1 MNACTKV
8 CKHCVRATQPPRTA
22 HSRVVKWPSCLWG
35 YHTFVASGDIRIRN
49 STAGIFSTLT
59 SSPLAVPPPAAEP
72 GMKYS
77 VTEYR
82 NVRVR
87 VEIAEMKVVGTT
99 VR

>member
-1 MNACTKV
+1 MMACTKV
-8 CKHCVRATQPPRTA
+8 CKHCVRATHPPSTA
-22 HSRVVKWPSCLWG
+22 QSRVVKCPSCRWG
-35 YHTFVASGDIRIRN
+35 YHTFVANGDIRILN

-59 SSPLAVPPPAAEP
+59 SSPSPRCAEP

-82 NVRVR
+82 KVRVR